1 MKKIYLVFILNF
13 FGILSA
19 QNPDYKKSIDSLLNY
34 LQEKNAFSGSVLLQ
48 NDGKT
53 IYTGNFNRFP
63 NSSKEYR
70 IGSVTKIFT
79 AIITFQLIE
88 EGKLSLNSK
97 LNQYFPNIKNSEKI
111 TIGNMLN
118 HTSGIYDYLQWEDYY
133 SKKSNVFSKDEIL
146 KLINLGKPDFKPGE
160 DSSYS
165 NSNYVLLGYII
176 ENLTGKSFEENLKQ
190 RIINQLDLKNTYYE
204 TSESEYGKRNIS
216 YLYDGEKWLKETD
229 THPSF
234 TLSAGAVVSTT
245 EDITRLMDALFN
257 GKLVSK
263 NSLAQMETANTK
275 AFGYGL
281 QVAPFYKKT
290 GYGHT
295 GRIDE
300 FHSIVSYFPDDQLS
314 MVILS
319 NGNTVKLNTIAI
331 GILSKYYRKKYIYPD
346 FSRYESKFLPSAD
359 KFAGVYNAKLAGVI
373 TVAKFQISKAGKN
386 HLFLSMYNNGKEG
399 EKRLLIPKNENI
411 FYSPENDAEFNFT
424 FNKKGNV
431 TGAKLTQGKQS
442 INCKKTM

>member
-1 MKKIYLVFILNF
+1 MKKVYLILILNF

-19 QNPDYKKSIDSLLNY
+19 QNPDYKKPIDSLLSY
-34 LQEKNAFSGSVLLQ
+34 LQEKDAFSGSVLLQ
-48 NDGKT
+48 KNGET
-53 IYTGNFNRFP
+53 IYSGNFNKFP
-63 NSSKEYR
+63 NSSNEYR

-88 EGKLSLNSK
+88 EGKFSLNSK
-97 LNQYFPNIKNSEKI
+97 LNQYFPDIKNSEKI

-133 SKKSNVFSKDEIL
+133 SKKNNVFSKDEIL

-160 DSSYS
+160 DISYS
-165 NSNYVLLGYII
+165 NSNYILLGYII
-176 ENLTGKSFEENLKQ
+176 ENVTGKSFEENLKQ
-190 RIINQLDLKNTYYE
+190 RIINQLNLKNTYYE
-204 TSESEYGKRNIS
+204 TSESEYSKRNIS
-216 YLYDGEKWLKETD
+216 YLYNGEKWLKETD

-234 TLSAGAVVSTT
+234 TLSAGAVVSTA
-245 EDITRLMDALFN
+245 EDITNLMDALFN

-263 NSLAQMETANTK
+263 NSLAQMETVNTK

-281 QVAPFYKKT
+281 QIAPFYKKT

-300 FHSIVSYFPDDQLS
+300 FHSTVSYFPDDKLS
-314 MVILS
+314 LVILS

-331 GILSKYYRKKYIYPD
+331 GILSKYYGKKYNYPD
-346 FSRYESKFLPSAD
+346 FRYESKTSLSTDRFT
-359 KFAGVYNAKLAGVI
+359 GVYHAKLAGII

-399 EKRLLIPKNENI
+399 EKRLLIPKNENT
-411 FYSPENDAEFNFT
+411 FYSPENDAEFDFT

-442 INCKKTM
+442 INCKKTI

>member
-1 MKKIYLVFILNF
+1 MNF

-19 QNPDYKKSIDSLLNY
+19 QNPDYKKSIDSLMNY

-48 NDGKT
+48 KNGET
-53 IYTGNFNRFP
+53 IYSGNFNKFSTSP
-63 NSSKEYR
+63 DKYR

-88 EGKLSLNSK
+88 EGKISLNSK
-97 LNQYFPNIKNSEKI
+97 LNQYFPNIKNSDKI

-133 SKKSNVFSKDEIL
+133 SKKNNTFSQDEIL
-146 KLINLGKPDFKPGE
+146 KLINSGKPDFKPGE
-160 DSSYS
+160 DISYS

-176 ENLTGKSFEENLKQ
+176 EKLTGKSFEENIKQ
-190 RIINQLDLKNTYYE
+190 RIINKLDLKNTYYE
-204 TSESEYGKRNIS
+204 TSESEYSKRNTS

-234 TLSAGAVVSTT
+234 TLSAGAIVSTT
-245 EDITRLMDALFN
+245 EDIAKLMDALFN
-257 GKLVSK
+257 GKLVSA
-263 NSLAQMETANTK
+263 NSLAQMETGNTK

-281 QVAPFYKKT
+281 QTAPFYEKK

-300 FHSIVSYFPDDQLS
+300 FHSVVAYFPGDKIS
-314 MVILS
+314 MVVLS
-319 NGNTVKLNTIAI
+319 NGSTVKVNTVAI
-331 GILSKYYRKKYIYPD
+331 GILSKYYQRKFMYPN
-346 FSRYESKFLPSAD
+346 FSSYESKISSSTE
-359 KFAGVYNAKLAGVI
+359 KFAGVYNAKLAGII

-386 HLFLSMYNNGKEG
+386 YLFLSMYNNGKEG
-399 EKRLLIPKNENI
+399 QKILLIRKNENT
-411 FYSPENDAEFNFT
+411 FYSPENNAEFDFT
-424 FNKKGNV
+424 LNKKGEV

-442 INCKKTM
+442 INCKKTI

>member
-1 MKKIYLVFILNF
+1 MKKVYLILILNF

-19 QNPDYKKSIDSLLNY
+19 QTPDYKKPIDSLLSY
-34 LQEKNAFSGSVLLQ
+34 LQEKDAFSGSVLLQ
-48 NDGKT
+48 KNGET
-53 IYTGNFNRFP
+53 IYSGNFNKFP
-63 NSSKEYR
+63 NSSNEYR

-88 EGKLSLNSK
+88 EGKFSLNSK
-97 LNQYFPNIKNSEKI
+97 LNQYFPDIKNSEKI

-118 HTSGIYDYLQWEDYY
+118 HTSGIYDYLQWQDYY
-133 SKKSNVFSKDEIL
+133 SKKNNVFSKDEIL
-146 KLINLGKPDFKPGE
+146 RLINLGKPDFKPGE
-160 DSSYS
+160 DISYS
-165 NSNYVLLGYII
+165 NSNYILLGYII
-176 ENLTGKSFEENLKQ
+176 ENVTGKSFEENLKQ
-190 RIINQLDLKNTYYE
+190 RIINQLNLKNTYYE
-204 TSESEYGKRNIS
+204 TSESEYHKRNIS
-216 YLYDGEKWLKETD
+216 YLYNGEKWLKETD

-234 TLSAGAVVSTT
+234 TLSAGAVVSTA
-245 EDITRLMDALFN
+245 EDITNLMDALFN

-263 NSLAQMETANTK
+263 NSLAQMETVNTK

-281 QVAPFYKKT
+281 QIAPFYKKT

-300 FHSIVSYFPDDQLS
+300 FHSTVSYFPDDKLS
-314 MVILS
+314 LVILS

-331 GILSKYYRKKYIYPD
+331 GILSKYYGKKYNYPD
-346 FSRYESKFLPSAD
+346 FRYESKTSLSTDRFT
-359 KFAGVYNAKLAGVI
+359 GVYHAKLAGII

-411 FYSPENDAEFNFT
+411 FYSPENDAEFDFT

-442 INCKKTM
+442 INCKKTI